1 MLDNV
6 GLRYPHR
13 ASGAKAPRTL
23 RPLPLLRFAVS
34 ATGGAHLCSIQYYLR
49 FWLSSCRTSL
59 TVSALRIMRYCP
71 IKCALKMARRFCY
84 FCAIQQKQPMTSF
97 LSWAYGGKKGIR
109 TLEGFR
115 GPTRFPVVRLR
126 PAQPSFHIFSCAAPD
141 CMSYYSNTNFKCQA
155 LFCIFLQKNLRWAKC
170 MQNMRANCIFCTFY
184 PLANGGARC

>member
-1 MLDNV
+1 MRPSLGPLSGPGMVCRFRWQARANPPQTTQQKSPTALKRLDISIK
-6 GLRYPHR
+6 Y
-13 ASGAKAPRTL
+13 AS
-23 RPLPLLRFAVS
+23 
-34 ATGGAHLCSIQYYLR
+34 
-49 FWLSSCRTSL
+49 
-59 TVSALRIMRYCP
+59 
-71 IKCALKMARRFCY
+71 KMARRFCH

-141 CMSYYSNTNFKCQA
+141 CMSYYSNTNFKCQD
-155 LFCIFLQKNLRWAKC
+155 LFCIFLQKNLRWARC
-170 MQNMRANCIFCTFY
+170 MQNVRANCIFCTFY

>member
-1 MLDNV
+1 MVARQLTAATHFPGQFPARQTGTGEQCSPLQEFFDS
-6 GLRYPHR
+6 LISIIY
-13 ASGAKAPRTL
+13 AS
-23 RPLPLLRFAVS
+23 
-34 ATGGAHLCSIQYYLR
+34 
-49 FWLSSCRTSL
+49 
-59 TVSALRIMRYCP
+59 
-71 IKCALKMARRFCY
+71 KMAHRFCH

-141 CMSYYSNTNFKCQA
+141 CMSYYSNTNFKCQD
-155 LFCIFLQKNLRWAKC
+155 LFCIFLQKNLRWARC
-170 MQNMRANCIFCTFY
+170 MQNVRANCIFCTFY